1 MLFRRGSR
9 INVSHRDRCMVP
21 KVTRR
26 RRKEE
31 NMLEQLMD
39 LDSGFLMY
47 IQEFMRNDAATRTFR
62 GITTLGNAGAVWIA
76 ISLLLLVPKK
86 TRRIGCMGLLALVLS
101 LLFNNMLL
109 KHLIARSRP
118 YDCIRGL
125 IPLITPPT
133 DYSFPSG
140 AHGGIV
146 CRGSASVP
154 KLPKRYGIPALVLAA
169 LIGFSRLYLGV
180 HYPSDV
186 LAGALLG
193 TGISY
198 AAEVFWLA
206 AEEIVKNTGFVRK
219 GRRHTNDDREKLFW
233 TNTFMVLLAMLVL
246 LGIGGSMICLF
257 KDEFLRWYGSHS
269 QLADRYT
276 EVYAGFPEVL
286 ESDSWDGMAEQLTDY
301 GFRLIVIDEDRILST
316 ITQSTVR
323 RRNGALFY
331 TPNDAGKI
339 TTYLVESTTV
349 LATRVTVDDN
359 FMTSTRSTVRGNCH
373 SGGWTAECLRCLL
386 SSSWWWEF
394 WQSAEFC
401 CSARFSRADLSGISS
416 RRRKH
421 STSPQSESWTENSPH
436 RSAILTRMNL
446 RACVT
451 VLTDAG
457 ASEGRD
463 GEKCRLREG
472 KDGNG
477 KRDFT

>member
-1 MLFRRGSR
+1 
-9 INVSHRDRCMVP
+9 MVP

-109 KHLIARSRP
+109 KHLNARSRP

-140 AHGGIV
+140 HTA
-146 CRGSASVP
+146 ASFAVGVLLFR

-206 AEEIVKNTGFVRK
+206 AEEIVKKHRFCK
-219 GRRHTNDDREKLFW
+219 KRE
-233 TNTFMVLLAMLVL
+233 
-246 LGIGGSMICLF
+246 
-257 KDEFLRWYGSHS
+257 
-269 QLADRYT
+269 
-276 EVYAGFPEVL
+276 
-286 ESDSWDGMAEQLTDY
+286 
-301 GFRLIVIDEDRILST
+301 
-316 ITQSTVR
+316 
-323 RRNGALFY
+323 
-331 TPNDAGKI
+331 
-339 TTYLVESTTV
+339 
-349 LATRVTVDDN
+349 
-359 FMTSTRSTVRGNCH
+359 
-373 SGGWTAECLRCLL
+373 TAHE
-386 SSSWWWEF
+386 
-394 WQSAEFC
+394 
-401 CSARFSRADLSGISS
+401 
-416 RRRKH
+416 
-421 STSPQSESWTENSPH
+421 
-436 RSAILTRMNL
+436 
-446 RACVT
+446 
-451 VLTDAG
+451 
-457 ASEGRD
+457 
-463 GEKCRLREG
+463 
-472 KDGNG
+472 
-477 KRDFT
+477 